1 MKKTIIFMMMFMIVG
16 CSNAD
21 EQSAPKKQVKLGSD
35 ETAVQ
40 KIEQLKQQAKT
51 AAAERVKQLD
61 AEQTEVKKDSSESAD
76 TLTKAGMEPA
86 KQAVEQQVEEA
97 QATVEKKAQA
107 SAPNKEV
114 KPKAVE
120 YKAGIHY
127 SIIEPAWD
135 TGKTDKVVVYEFF
148 GYLCPHCYTFQPY
161 MQAFEQRKADNV
173 EVVRVPMIFQPMWKI
188 YAQAFYTAESM
199 GILEKTHHA
208 FFKAIHQEHKQFRSI
223 EQIAE
228 WYQKNFGVDKDKF
241 LSTAKS
247 FMIDGMVRKSDQMMK
262 QMKITSTPTVVV
274 DGKFKPNVKQIHNRD
289 DLMKLVDYL
298 VQQQAAKLK

>member
-1 MKKTIIFMMMFMIVG
+1 MKKTMIFMMMFMIVG

-21 EQSAPKKQVKLGSD
+21 EQSTPKNQVKLGSD

-40 KIEQLKQQAKT
+40 KIEQLKQEASTEASQKASQAAVEKT
-51 AAAERVKQLD
+51 VS
-61 AEQTEVKKDSSESAD
+61 EQAD
-76 TLTKAGMEPA
+76 TLTKAGMEEA
-86 KQAVEQQVEEA
+86 KQAVEQKANETA
-97 QATVEKKAQA
+97 QALEKKVENAV
-107 SAPNKEV
+107 APNKEV
-114 KPKAVE
+114 PPEKTE

-135 TGKTDKVVVYEFF
+135 TGNKDKVVVYEFF
-148 GYLCPHCYTFQPY
+148 GYLCPHCYTFQTY
-161 MQAFEQRKADNV
+161 MHAFEQRKQDNV
-173 EVVRVPMIFQPMWKI
+173 EVVRVPMVFQPMWKM

-199 GILEKTHHA
+199 GILEKTHLP
-208 FFKAIHQEHKQFRSI
+208 FFKALHEEQKQFRSI

-228 WYQKNFGVDKDKF
+228 WYQKNFGVDKDQF

-247 FMIDGMVRKSDQMMK
+247 FMIDGMIRKSDQMMR
-262 QMKITSTPTVVV
+262 QMRITSTPTVVV

-298 VQQQAAKLK
+298 VQQQSTNSNQ